1 MGKRMDLVGR
11 RFNRLVVQ
19 EFVGKDKNRGLKW
32 NCLCDCGKEKVV
44 LADNLRSGTTQSCGC
59 LQKERASNAQTKHGN
74 CKNKRAS
81 KIYSVWQNMKDRCY
95 NSAHKYY
102 KHYGGRGIIVCPEWL
117 ESFENFYKDVGDI
130 PDGMTFDRSNNNG
143 NYEPGNWRFAT
154 QKEQNNNTRVNKPIR
169 YKELVHTASEWIS
182 ILNLQITRR
191 ALLRRLNYGWS
202 EERAIETP
210 VNKHNQKYK
219 EI

>member
-1 MGKRMDLVGR
+1 
-11 RFNRLVVQ
+11 
-19 EFVGKDKNRGLKW
+19 
-32 NCLCDCGKEKVV
+32 
-44 LADNLRSGTTQSCGC
+44 
-59 LQKERASNAQTKHGN
+59 
-74 CKNKRAS
+74 
-81 KIYSVWQNMKDRCY
+81 
-95 NSAHKYY
+95 
-102 KHYGGRGIIVCPEWL
+102 
-117 ESFENFYKDVGDI
+117 
-130 PDGMTFDRSNNNG
+130 MTFDRSNNNG

-210 VNKHNQKYK
+210 VNKYNRKYK
-219 EI
+219 EK